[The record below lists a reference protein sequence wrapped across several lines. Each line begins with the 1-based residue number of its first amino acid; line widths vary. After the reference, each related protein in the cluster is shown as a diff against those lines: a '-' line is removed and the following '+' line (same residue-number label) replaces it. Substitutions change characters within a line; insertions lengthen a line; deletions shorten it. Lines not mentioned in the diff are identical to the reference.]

1 MNENLD
7 ADAIVRE
14 ILDLVFEAHRRLV
27 EKKLARVLRVG
38 IFRVGGRWY
47 CTADGWRIY
56 EVRNDGSFVLHSPW
70 NAYRVCRPEY
80 AAQCARDFAGA
91 PITVL
96 LAIRDRMRESL
107 SRR

>member
-1 MNENLD
+1 MNESFD
-7 ADAIVRE
+7 FDFVVRE
-14 ILDLVFEAHRRLV
+14 ILDLAFEAHRCLV
-27 EKKLARVLRVG
+27 EKKLARVLRVDV
-38 IFRVGGRWY
+38 FRTGGRWF

-56 EVRNDGSFVLHSPW
+56 EVRDDGSFVLHSPW
-70 NAYRVCRPEY
+70 NAYRVCHPEY

>member
-1 MNENLD
+1 MNEPFD
-7 ADAIVRE
+7 FDFVVRE
-14 ILDLVFEAHRRLV
+14 ILDLAFEAHRRLV

-38 IFRVGGRWY
+38 VFRAGGRWF
-47 CTADGWRIY
+47 CTPDGWRIY
-56 EVRNDGSFVLHSPW
+56 EVRGDGSLALHPPW
-70 NAYRVCRPEY
+70 SAYRVCRSEY